1 MKTIQLPCFSIVIDL
16 GDEDLEHPGHYL
28 GGNLLASDLQRQCSP
43 GSELLDEE
51 DVAADEAGIAA
62 AHALESMILAH
73 AIAGIDVT
81 SPAYCEGIETAVEA
95 IANNL

>member
-1 MKTIQLPCFSIVIDL
+1 MKTITLPCFSIIIDL
-16 GDEDLEHPGHYL
+16 GDEDPENPGRYL
-28 GGNLLASDLQRQCSP
+28 GGNLSASNLKRNCMLPSVVM
-43 GSELLDEE
+43 DEE
-51 DVAADEAGIAA
+51 DAAGAA
-62 AHALESMILAH
+62 AGDALESMILAH